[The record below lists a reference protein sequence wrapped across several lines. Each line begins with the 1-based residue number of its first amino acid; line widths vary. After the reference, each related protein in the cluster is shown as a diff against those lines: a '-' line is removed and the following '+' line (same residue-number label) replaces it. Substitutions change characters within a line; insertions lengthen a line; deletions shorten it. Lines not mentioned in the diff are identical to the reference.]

1 MSVKYKMFIEKNVI
15 KLAVVLVSC
24 DLIRFRLSVNGRE
37 SSPRNPK
44 HSNDLWC
51 LVYINAYG
59 DWFLST
65 FSNDTVIYSMGWLN
79 LNKENIGF
87 NINIKTGLG
96 PSQVNVIYTIVVK
109 VKCWIPLP
117 FPSPKNRWHNL
128 VFDQGGS
135 VSKATAG
142 VTSCVWDQFFLS
154 HSDLTSRGPQ
164 KEKLRIPRKNSRT
177 CLQLFS

>member
-65 FSNDTVIYSMGWLN
+65 FSNDTVIYSMG
-79 LNKENIGF
+79 
-87 NINIKTGLG
+87 
-96 PSQVNVIYTIVVK
+96 
-109 VKCWIPLP
+109 
-117 FPSPKNRWHNL
+117 
-128 VFDQGGS
+128 
-135 VSKATAG
+135 
-142 VTSCVWDQFFLS
+142 
-154 HSDLTSRGPQ
+154 
-164 KEKLRIPRKNSRT
+164 
-177 CLQLFS
+177 